1 MLRSLCCYTISCFR
15 YSIPICT
22 MLCLSYH
29 VEGKLM
35 DMNRILNFIEEH
47 LEEKMTNGQLAELAG
62 YSEYHFL
69 QLFKAHT
76 GETVMEYICRR
87 RLFRA
92 MDEIAAGSRIIDV
105 AFQYGFE
112 SHSAFSRAFKREFG
126 FSPSLLRTL
135 RLELD
140 CIGGNCMEQ
149 IYLNSTKLGTTKE
162 ALLTDLKELLKKN
175 NVVVE
180 DAVLD
185 EVYGVACKVYE
196 GKYRYSGDEF
206 VTHTLNVAML
216 LADMGA
222 DADTVLAGLFSD
234 ISERTGAVDLS
245 TELPEK
251 VWNIVDKIGLWHTDR
266 DNCPEEVLLIKLAE
280 RLHNMRT
287 IEYLA
292 EEKRAVKAKET
303 IEFYLPLAR
312 KVNNRKLLEE
322 LNDLGRKY
330 S

>member
-1 MLRSLCCYTISCFR
+1 
-15 YSIPICT
+15 
-22 MLCLSYH
+22 
-29 VEGKLM
+29 M
-35 DMNRILNFIEEH
+35 DMNRILDYIEEH
-47 LEEKMTNGQLAELAG
+47 LEEKLTSGQLADIAG

-76 GETVMEYICRR
+76 GETVMEYVCRR

-92 MDEIAAGSRIIDV
+92 MDELASGSRIIDV

-126 FSPSLLRTL
+126 FSPSLLRTM

-140 CIGGNCMEQ
+140 CIGGTCMEQ
-149 IYLNSTKLGTTKE
+149 IFLNSTKLGTPKE
-162 ALLTDLKELLKKN
+162 ELFSGLKELLKKN
-175 NVVVE
+175 NEEVAE
-180 DAVLD
+180 AVLD
-185 EVYGVACKVYE
+185 EVYDTACKVYE

-216 LADMGA
+216 LAEMGA
-222 DADTVLAGLFSD
+222 DGDTVLAGLFSD
-234 ISERTGAVDLS
+234 SSERNETVELFA
-245 TELPEK
+245 ELPEK
-251 VWNIVDKIGLWHTDR
+251 VWEIVEKIGLWHTDR
-266 DNCPEEVLLIKLAE
+266 EHCPEEVVLIKLAE

>member
-1 MLRSLCCYTISCFR
+1 
-15 YSIPICT
+15 
-22 MLCLSYH
+22 
-29 VEGKLM
+29 M
-35 DMNRILNFIEEH
+35 DMNRVLDYIEAH
-47 LEEKMTNGQLAELAG
+47 LEEKLTNGQLADIAG

-76 GETVMEYICRR
+76 GETVMEYVCRR

-92 MDEIAAGSRIIDV
+92 IDEILAGGRIIDV
-105 AFQYGFE
+105 AFRYGFE

-126 FSPSLLRTL
+126 LSPSLLRTL

-149 IYLNSTKLGTTKE
+149 IFLNNTKLGTPKE
-162 ALLTDLKELLKKN
+162 ELLTGLKELLKKN
-175 NVVVE
+175 NITVE
-180 DAVLD
+180 ETVLN
-185 EVYGVACKVYE
+185 EVYGTACKVYE

-206 VTHTLNVAML
+206 VTHTINVAML

-222 DADTVLAGLFSD
+222 DGDTVLAGLFSD
-234 ISERTGAVDLS
+234 VSERADAVDLS
-245 TELPEK
+245 TVLPEQ
-251 VWNIVDKIGLWHTDR
+251 VWSIVNKIGLWHTDR
-266 DNCPEEVLLIKLAE
+266 DNCPEEVVLIKLAE

-287 IEYLA
+287 IAYLA
-292 EEKRAVKAKET
+292 EEKRAAKAKET

-312 KVNNRKLLEE
+312 KVNNQKLLEE

>member
-1 MLRSLCCYTISCFR
+1 
-15 YSIPICT
+15 
-22 MLCLSYH
+22 
-29 VEGKLM
+29 M
-35 DMNRILNFIEEH
+35 DMNRILNYIEEH
-47 LEEKMTNGQLAELAG
+47 LEEKLTSGQLADIAG

-76 GETVMEYICRR
+76 GETVMEYVCRR

-92 MDEIAAGSRIIDV
+92 MDELASGSRIIDV

-126 FSPSLLRTL
+126 FSPSLLRTM

-140 CIGGNCMEQ
+140 CIGGTCMEQ
-149 IYLNSTKLGTTKE
+149 IFLNSTKLGTPKE
-162 ALLTDLKELLKKN
+162 ELFSGLKELLKKN
-175 NVVVE
+175 NEEVAE
-180 DAVLD
+180 AVLD
-185 EVYGVACKVYE
+185 EVYDTSCKVYE

-222 DADTVLAGLFSD
+222 DGDTVLAGLFSD
-234 ISERTGAVDLS
+234 ISERNETVDLS

-251 VWNIVDKIGLWHTDR
+251 VWEIVDKIGLWHTDR
-266 DNCPEEVLLIKLAE
+266 EHCPEEVVLIKLAE

-312 KVNNRKLLEE
+312 KVNNQKLLEE

>member
-1 MLRSLCCYTISCFR
+1 
-15 YSIPICT
+15 
-22 MLCLSYH
+22 
-29 VEGKLM
+29 M
-35 DMNRILNFIEEH
+35 DMNQILNYIEEH
-47 LEEKMTNGQLAELAG
+47 LEEKLTSGQLADIAG

-76 GETVMEYICRR
+76 GETVMEYVCRR
-87 RLFRA
+87 RLFQA
-92 MDEIAAGSRIIDV
+92 MDEIASGSRIIDV
-105 AFQYGFE
+105 AFRYGFE

-126 FSPSLLRTL
+126 FSPSLLRTM

-140 CIGGNCMEQ
+140 CIGGICMEQ
-149 IYLNSTKLGTTKE
+149 IFLNSTKLGTPKE
-162 ALLTDLKELLKKN
+162 ELFSGLKELLKKN
-175 NVVVE
+175 NAELAEAVV
-180 DAVLD
+180 D
-185 EVYGVACKVYE
+185 EVYDTACKVYE

-222 DADTVLAGLFSD
+222 DGDTVLAGLFSD
-234 ISERTGAVDLS
+234 ISERNETVELS
-245 TELPEK
+245 AELPEK
-251 VWNIVDKIGLWHTDR
+251 VWKIVDKIGLWHTDR
-266 DNCPEEVLLIKLAE
+266 EHCPEEVVLIKLAE

>member
-1 MLRSLCCYTISCFR
+1 
-15 YSIPICT
+15 
-22 MLCLSYH
+22 
-29 VEGKLM
+29 M

-47 LEEKMTNGQLAELAG
+47 LEEKLTNGQLAELTG

-76 GETVMEYICRR
+76 GETVMEYVCRR

-92 MDEIAAGSRIIDV
+92 MDEILAGSRIIDV
-105 AFQYGFE
+105 ALRYGFE

-149 IYLNSTKLGTTKE
+149 IFLNSTKLGTPKE
-162 ALLTDLKELLKKN
+162 ELLAGLKELLKKN
-175 NVVVE
+175 NIALE
-180 DAVLD
+180 ETVLTK
-185 EVYGVACKVYE
+185 VYGVACKVYE

-234 ISERTGAVDLS
+234 ISERSEDVDLS
-245 TELPEK
+245 AELPKE
-251 VWNIVDKIGLWHTDR
+251 VWNIVEKIGLWHTDR
-266 DNCPEEVLLIKLAE
+266 ENCPEEVVLIKLAE

-292 EEKRAVKAKET
+292 EEKCAAKAKET

-312 KVNNRKLLEE
+312 KVNNQKLLEE
-322 LNDLGRKY
+322 LNDLARKY

>member
-1 MLRSLCCYTISCFR
+1 
-15 YSIPICT
+15 
-22 MLCLSYH
+22 
-29 VEGKLM
+29 M
-35 DMNRILNFIEEH
+35 DMNRILNYIEGH
-47 LEEKMTNGQLAELAG
+47 LEEKLTNGQLAELAG

-92 MDEIAAGSRIIDV
+92 MDEILAGSRIIDV
-105 AFQYGFE
+105 AFRYGFE

-149 IYLNSTKLGTTKE
+149 IFLNSTKLGTPKE
-162 ALLTDLKELLKKN
+162 ELLAGLKELLKRN
-175 NVVVE
+175 NVAVE
-180 DAVLD
+180 EAVLD
-185 EVYGVACKVYE
+185 HVYGTACKVYE

-234 ISERTGAVDLS
+234 IFERLNTVDLS
-245 TELPEK
+245 KELPAS
-251 VWNIVDKIGLWHTDR
+251 VWNIVEKIGLWHTDR
-266 DNCPEEVLLIKLAE
+266 DNCPEEVVLIKLAK

-287 IEYLA
+287 IEFLS
-292 EEKRAVKAKET
+292 EEKQLIKAKET

-312 KVNNRKLLEE
+312 KVDNQKLLEE
-322 LNDLGRKY
+322 LNDLARSIG
-330 S
+330 

>member
-1 MLRSLCCYTISCFR
+1 
-15 YSIPICT
+15 
-22 MLCLSYH
+22 
-29 VEGKLM
+29 
-35 DMNRILNFIEEH
+35 MNRILNYIEEH
-47 LEEKMTNGQLAELAG
+47 LEEKLTSGQLADIAG

-69 QLFKAHT
+69 QLLKAHT
-76 GETVMEYICRR
+76 GETVMEYVCRR

-92 MDEIAAGSRIIDV
+92 MDELASGSRIIDV

-126 FSPSLLRTL
+126 FSPSLLRTM

-140 CIGGNCMEQ
+140 CIGGTCMEQ
-149 IYLNSTKLGTTKE
+149 IFLNSTKLGTPKE
-162 ALLTDLKELLKKN
+162 ELFSGLKELLKKN
-175 NVVVE
+175 NVEVAE
-180 DAVLD
+180 AVLD
-185 EVYGVACKVYE
+185 EVYDTACKVYE

-206 VTHTLNVAML
+206 VTHTLNMAML

-222 DADTVLAGLFSD
+222 DAATVLAGLFSD
-234 ISERTGAVDLS
+234 ISERSESVDL
-245 TELPEK
+245 EKALPDYI
-251 VWNIVDKIGLWHTDR
+251 WNVVKNIGLWHTDR
-266 DNCPEEVLLIKLAE
+266 EHCPEEVLLIKLAE

-292 EEKRAVKAKET
+292 EEKRAAKAKET

-312 KVNNRKLLEE
+312 KVNNQKLLEE